1 MHGRLK
7 ASTCQ
12 SESCRVMD
20 ASHMHHSKP
29 RRLHGFTL
37 IESIL
42 SIALIAILV
51 GIALP
56 GIELQWL
63 RTRRQDAHHALAQ
76 LHLRQL
82 QWRGLH
88 TQYASSLSEL
98 SWPNSLSTAGHYTL
112 KVNNASAQGFELEAR
127 AVGLQARDTP
137 CAVMSLRLLAEGVV
151 QRSSQPENSDTGRC
165 WPW

>member
-1 MHGRLK
+1 MESWRDGDAKRFLCHCIAMHGRLK

-20 ASHMHHSKP
+20 ASHMHPSKP

-63 RTRRQDAHHALAQ
+63 RTRRQD
-76 LHLRQL
+76 
-82 QWRGLH
+82 
-88 TQYASSLSEL
+88 
-98 SWPNSLSTAGHYTL
+98 TAGHYTL